1 MSGTHPTPLF
11 SHFKGKEL
19 WLDTAALVIVWL
31 LSIILNRLLTNPTHF
46 YIIKLVQITALMASI
61 EYIGFFA
68 LHVFGKSRGLLIQGL
83 LGGFISSTMIFIQIG
98 SQEKTHH
105 YSTQE
110 IARSLILATLAM
122 LSLGVVII
130 WTIAEYNQLTLSM
143 PFLLQA
149 FALTVSLFFF
159 RQTGEKP
166 KRPAASSLVILDD
179 PIVWRNVVKF
189 TFFLALILMGVK
201 ALTKLLPES
210 YLVSTFVI
218 ALFESH
224 AVLAAFITG
233 IEDYA
238 ANPQIVVCLILLGN
252 VVSKVFL
259 TLKSPVK
266 AIKLSVCLILLGS
279 FLFSLL
285 ALLF

>member
-1 MSGTHPTPLF
+1 MSDAHPTPLLT
-11 SHFKGKEL
+11 HFKSKEL

-98 SQEKTHH
+98 SQEKTHY
-105 YSTQE
+105 YSNQE
-110 IARSLILATLAM
+110 IARSLILATLSM
-122 LSLGVVII
+122 LSLGVLII
-130 WTIAEYNQLTLSM
+130 WTIADHNQLALAL

-149 FALTVSLFFF
+149 CALIVSFFSLGL
-159 RQTGEKP
+159 RGGPT
-166 KRPAASSLVILDD
+166 KRTAIPCLVMLDD
-179 PIVWRNVVKF
+179 PIIWKNVVKF
-189 TFFLALILMGVK
+189 TFILALILMSEK

-210 YLVSTFVI
+210 YFVSTFVI

-233 IEDYA
+233 IEDYS

-266 AIKLSVCLILLGS
+266 AIKLPVSLALLGS